1 MANAVHGVMEFFSTA
16 AQPTVL
22 IFVAV
27 LLLSLWMLSLRNPR
41 VKWPPGPVCFPVVG
55 CLPQMMISGR
65 RRQPTDLLP
74 WYDTYG
80 DIMHV
85 KFGEQH
91 MIMLGTYELIQEA
104 FVKNADTV
112 SARPT
117 WIYFLRQIVG
127 KDGAGVLFKSGKA
140 WKELRRFTLSS
151 LRDLGLGRKS
161 LQERIQDEAR
171 YLVQNIENE
180 NGKAFSPRER
190 IGKAVSNIISIV
202 VFGTR
207 YDYNDTP
214 EMLPVLEE
222 VLRLGEGPVLL
233 TNLARFI
240 MPMKKMI
247 ALVDK
252 LYSLIRQ
259 EVEKHRQSFDPT
271 DIRDFI
277 DLFIKVTQEE
287 EDPEVYTEWNVFRII
302 VDLYLAGTDTTANT
316 LRWSLVH
323 MVNHP
328 DAQKRVQREIDQ
340 VIGQGRVAKMED
352 KARMP
357 FTEATILEVFR
368 LSTVGA
374 GVILKTG
381 HAWKELRRFTLSS
394 LRDLGLGR
402 KSLQE
407 RIQDEARYLVQNIED
422 ENGKAFSPR
431 DRIGKAVS
439 NIISIVVFGTRYD
452 YNDTPEML
460 PVLEEALRLG
470 EGPLSL
476 TNLAR
481 FIMPMKKIMSLVDK
495 LYSLIRQE
503 VEKHRQSFDP
513 KDIRDFIDLF
523 IKVTQEEEDPEV
535 YTEWNVFRIIVD
547 LYLAGTD
554 TTANTLRWSL
564 VHMVNHPDAQ
574 KRVQQEID
582 QVIGQGRVAKMEDKA
597 RMPFTEA
604 TVLEVFRLS
613 TVVPLGVPH
622 ATSETT
628 NLAGYTIP
636 KGTVILGDLY
646 RVLHDENNFEDA
658 YKFKPERWLDVDG
671 KVVKSDK
678 LIPFSMGPR
687 ICLGKGLAEMESF
700 IFFTTLLQN
709 FTFKVT
715 EGEKPPDGVEGLN
728 TFTFT
733 PYPYNVCAVRR

>member
-1 MANAVHGVMEFFSTA
+1 MANAVRGIMEFFSTA
-16 AQPTVL
+16 AQQTVL

-27 LLLSLWMLSLRNPR
+27 LLLSLWMLSSRNPR
-41 VKWPPGPVCFPVVG
+41 VNWPPGPVCFPVVG
-55 CLPQMMISGR
+55 CLPQMMISSR

-112 SARPT
+112 SSRPT
-117 WIYFLRQIVG
+117 WIYFIREIVG
-127 KDGAGVLFKSGKA
+127 KDGAGVIFKTGHA

-171 YLVQNIENE
+171 YLMQNIENE
-180 NGKAFSPRER
+180 NGKAFSPRDR
-190 IGKAVSNIISIV
+190 IGKAVSNIMSIV

-207 YDYNDTP
+207 YDYHDTP

-222 VLRLGEGPVLL
+222 VLRLGEGPLFL

-328 DAQKRVQREIDQ
+328 DAQKRVQ
-340 VIGQGRVAKMED
+340 
-352 KARMP
+352 
-357 FTEATILEVFR
+357 
-368 LSTVGA
+368 
-374 GVILKTG
+374 
-381 HAWKELRRFTLSS
+381 
-394 LRDLGLGR
+394 
-402 KSLQE
+402 
-407 RIQDEARYLVQNIED
+407 
-422 ENGKAFSPR
+422 
-431 DRIGKAVS
+431 
-439 NIISIVVFGTRYD
+439 
-452 YNDTPEML
+452 
-460 PVLEEALRLG
+460 
-470 EGPLSL
+470 
-476 TNLAR
+476 
-481 FIMPMKKIMSLVDK
+481 
-495 LYSLIRQE
+495 
-503 VEKHRQSFDP
+503 
-513 KDIRDFIDLF
+513 
-523 IKVTQEEEDPEV
+523 
-535 YTEWNVFRIIVD
+535 
-547 LYLAGTD
+547 
-554 TTANTLRWSL
+554 
-564 VHMVNHPDAQ
+564 
-574 KRVQQEID
+574 QEID

-613 TVVPLGVPH
+613 TVAPLGAPH

-636 KGTVILGDLY
+636 KGTVIVGDLY
-646 RVLHDENNFEDA
+646 RVLHDKNNFEDP
-658 YKFKPERWLDVDG
+658 YKFKPERWLDGDG

-687 ICLGKGLAEMESF
+687 VCLGKGLAEMEAF

-709 FTFKVT
+709 FTFKVP

-733 PYPYNVCAVRR
+733 PYPYNACAVRR